1 MSARTYSLMLLSL
14 PMLWADNLGGW
25 AIANALAG
33 PSAGADFL
41 TISAVITSSLFFV
54 KAALYFHAGG
64 DLEAAGIISVSGLSL
79 FWYMLCMFLPVFWMP
94 SLSEIEKIG
103 MASACWALFIIA
115 ILLGE

>member
-1 MSARTYSLMLLSL
+1 MILSL

-54 KAALYFHAGG
+54 KTALYFHAGG
-64 DLEAAGIISVSGLSL
+64 DLEAAGIY
-79 FWYMLCMFLPVFWMP
+79 F
-94 SLSEIEKIG
+94 SERFVIVLVHAVYVLAG
-103 MASACWALFIIA
+103 
-115 ILLGE
+115 ILDAVA